1 MLWGWRMPE
10 QRAAEYRRK
19 AQECREE
26 AARAF
31 NEADRKTWLRMAEEW
46 MTLARNVEETADLRR
61 AGQTDRQDPD
71 H

>member
-1 MLWGWRMPE
+1 MPE

-31 NEADRKTWLRMAEEW
+31 HEADRKTWLRMAEEW
-46 MTLARNVEETADLRR
+46 MTLARNVEETAELRR
-61 AGQTDRQDPD
+61 SAPPDPQDPD
-71 H
+71 NSG